1 MGMTV
6 ASIVRKK
13 TMRPPKRSVQIP
25 SGTRASDPDRTG
37 VAAIRPNSVSERP
50 SWVFSGM
57 PRIANIIQIA
67 KQMVNAKVLDHS
79 TRQARGSAVDASWTA
94 RTAWVACD
102 LRAAVIVL
110 VCRLNLRLVKNRLQD

>member
-1 MGMTV
+1 MTV

-13 TMRPPKRSVQIP
+13 TMRPPKRSVQMP
-25 SGTRASDPDRTG
+25 SGTRASEPDRTG

-67 KQMVNAKVLDHS
+67 KQMVKAKVLDHS
-79 TRQARGSAVDASWTA
+79 TRQARGSAVEASWTA
-94 RTAWVACD
+94 WLAWLVRD
-102 LRAAVIVL
+102 LRAAVMVL
-110 VCRLNLRLVKNRLQD
+110 ACRLSLRLVGNRLQD

>member
-25 SGTRASDPDRTG
+25 SGTRASDPDKTG

-50 SWVFSGM
+50 SCVFSGM

-67 KQMVNAKVLDHS
+67 KQMVKAKVLDHS
-79 TRQARGSAVDASWTA
+79 TRQARGSAVEAS
-94 RTAWVACD
+94 RTAWRVWD
-102 LRAAVIVL
+102 LRTAVL
-110 VCRLNLRLVKNRLQD
+110 VLACRLSLRLVGNRLQD

>member
-1 MGMTV
+1 MTV

-25 SGTRASDPDRTG
+25 SGTRASEPDRTG

-50 SWVFSGM
+50 SCVFSGM

-67 KQMVNAKVLDHS
+67 KQMVKAKVLDHS
-79 TRQARGSAVDASWTA
+79 TREARGSAVEPSWVA
-94 RTAWVACD
+94 WDLRTA
-102 LRAAVIVL
+102 VIL
-110 VCRLNLRLVKNRLQD
+110 LACRLNLHCFGNSLQE